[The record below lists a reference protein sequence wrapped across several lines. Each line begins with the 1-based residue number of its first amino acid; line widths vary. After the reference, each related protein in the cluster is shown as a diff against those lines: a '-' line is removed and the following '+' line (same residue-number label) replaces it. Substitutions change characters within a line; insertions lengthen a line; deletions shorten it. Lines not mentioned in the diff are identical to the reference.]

1 MRIGI
6 DYTPAITLGAGI
18 GRYTRGLVQA
28 LSELDRENEYVLFA
42 TVRSQVASPKSQVP
56 KPKPQFAN
64 LPSCQFSNLPIC
76 QFANFHYRPIP
87 VSPRLMAIFW
97 HRLRIPLPVEAFIGP
112 VDVFHSPDF
121 VLPPQR
127 RGARLLTVH
136 DLTFMRYPEG
146 ATPEL
151 RRYLNAVVPRSV
163 RRADLVLADSES
175 TKRDLAELLDVPP
188 EKVRVVYA
196 GVEPRFR
203 PSFDDELLRQ
213 VARRYDLDPPFIL
226 TVGTLEPRKNLQRL
240 FAAYALLRQRMHFA
254 PRLVVVGATGWLTGC
269 IFAALEESGIKEH
282 VQFTGYVADEDLP
295 AVYNLA
301 CLFVFPSLYEGFGLP
316 PLEAMACGA
325 PVACSHAPSLPE
337 VVGDAAL
344 TFEPTDVEAMAD
356 AMLRL
361 LTDSEMRADLIVRGR
376 DRATHFTWTAA
387 ATNLLAAYREVAG

>member
-28 LSELDRENEYVLFA
+28 LADLDHDNEYVLFA
-42 TVRSQVASPKSQVP
+42 ASKAQSP
-56 KPKPQFAN
+56 KPKA
-64 LPSCQFSNLPIC
+64 
-76 QFANFHYRPIP
+76 QFANFHYRSVPI
-87 VSPRLMAIFW
+87 SPRLMAILW

-127 RGARLLTVH
+127 RGARILTVH
-136 DLTFMRYPEG
+136 DLSFMRYPEG
-146 ATPEL
+146 ATPNL

-163 RRADLVLADSES
+163 KRADLVLADSES
-175 TKRDLAELLDVPP
+175 TKRDLAELLSVPP

-203 PSFDDELLRQ
+203 PIFDDDLLRR

-240 FAAYALLRQRMHFA
+240 FAAYALLRQRMRFA
-254 PRLVVVGATGWLTGC
+254 PRLVVVGATGWLTGG
-269 IFAALEESGIKEH
+269 IFAALEESGIQEH
-282 VQFTGYVADEDLP
+282 VHFPGYVADEDLP

-301 CLFVFPSLYEGFGLP
+301 CLFVFPSLYEGFGIP
-316 PLEAMACGA
+316 PLEALACGV
-325 PVACSHAPSLPE
+325 PVACSHASSLPE
-337 VVGDAAL
+337 VVGFD
-344 TFEPTDVEAMAD
+344 PTDVEAITG
-356 AMLRL
+356 AMLRI
-361 LTDSEMRADLIVRGR
+361 LTEDELRADLIERGCQQAER
-376 DRATHFTWTAA
+376 FTWTAA
-387 ATNLLAAYREVAG
+387 ARELLRAYQEVGSKR

>member
-6 DYTPAITLGAGI
+6 DYTPGVTLGAGI

-28 LSELDRENEYVLFA
+28 LSELDHDNEYVLFA
-42 TVRSQVASPKSQVP
+42 APGFHSSPHLRVPASPR
-56 KPKPQFAN
+56 
-64 LPSCQFSNLPIC
+64 L
-76 QFANFHYRPIP
+76 HYRPIP
-87 VSPRLMAIFW
+87 ASPRLMAILW
-97 HRLRIPLPVEAFIGP
+97 HRLHIPLPIEAFVGP

-127 RGARLLTVH
+127 RGARILTVH

-146 ATPEL
+146 ATPNL

-163 RRADLVLADSES
+163 KRADLVLADSES

-196 GVEPRFR
+196 GVEPRFQ
-203 PSFDDELLRQ
+203 PIVDEEQLRV

-240 FAAYALLRQRMHFA
+240 FAAYALLRERLAGA
-254 PRLVVVGATGWLTGC
+254 PRLVVVGAKGWLTEG

-282 VQFTGYVADEDLP
+282 VQFPGYVADEDLP

-301 CLFVFPSLYEGFGLP
+301 GLFVFPSLYEGFGIP
-316 PLEAMACGA
+316 PLEALACGV
-325 PVACSHAPSLPE
+325 PVACSNAPSLPE

-361 LTDSEMRADLIVRGR
+361 LTDSDLRAGLISRGR
-376 DRATHFTWTAA
+376 DRATHFTWAAA
-387 ATNLLAAYREVAG
+387 ATDLLAAYREVTW